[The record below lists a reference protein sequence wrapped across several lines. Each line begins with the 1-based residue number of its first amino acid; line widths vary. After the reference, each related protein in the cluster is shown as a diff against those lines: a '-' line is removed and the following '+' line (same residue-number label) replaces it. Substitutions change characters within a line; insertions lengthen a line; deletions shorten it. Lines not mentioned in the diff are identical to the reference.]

1 MKKRYLLPMLAGG
14 AYMASPVDG
23 IPDFIPLLGQID
35 DVAMLIIVALV
46 LIVANM
52 MTEKS
57 Q

>member
-1 MKKRYLLPMLAGG
+1 
-14 AYMASPVDG
+14 MASPVDV

-52 MTEKS
+52 MTEQS